1 MKTVM
6 RKRKISNRLP
16 ARKDLEQLEKEDLI
30 DKIMQLKA
38 QNDQLKTV
46 ISISNDK
53 RARKI
58 DNIQKKQF
66 DFSRCH
72 KRHILLKLYYLGWD
86 YHGFVVQEDTSN
98 TIEHYLF
105 AALKKSCCIESRE
118 TANYHRCG
126 RTDKGVS
133 AFSQVLSLDIRSRLE
148 PKDQKNVAD
157 ELPYCKILNRLLPSN
172 IRCIAWSPASADF
185 SARFNCKFRT
195 YKYFF
200 PRGNLN
206 IDAMDKAV
214 KYTIG
219 DHDFRNMC
227 KMDVANGVV
236 NFMRSVINAKV
247 VAKQSTLSNVSG
259 YDMCELNITSQ
270 AFLWHQIRSLMGVLL
285 LVGQGKE
292 QPEVVLELLD
302 VTKCPCK
309 PQYNLAH
316 ELPLNLWY
324 CDYENTEWFIDE
336 KELMNTIK
344 VLQQDWTLNMVKS
357 VMIRDML
364 YDLESLTKSNDLTL
378 QSNCLLLGV
387 HSTTYRP
394 LLERETCESLESKIK
409 HYQKKKKFM
418 LSEEKH

>member
-1 MKTVM
+1 M

-157 ELPYCKILNRLLPSN
+157 ELPY
-172 IRCIAWSPASADF
+172 
-185 SARFNCKFRT
+185 
-195 YKYFF
+195 Y
-200 PRGNLN
+200 
-206 IDAMDKAV
+206 AMDKAV

-302 VTKCPCK
+302 VTKCP
-309 PQYNLAH
+309 Y
-316 ELPLNLWY
+316 
-324 CDYENTEWFIDE
+324 E